1 MTQASKLKYMH
12 ARNTGLFKGK
22 DLAKGEEVFIENLPC
37 EILPVT
43 VEPSGGMS
51 ARIMAR
57 FSDGKMDRLGYARDI
72 RVKEAKTMTL
82 VVIDYT
88 KVGNYSTSYWVLAT
102 DGFDR
107 EEALAFLQEKRYART
122 RKGE

>member
-1 MTQASKLKYMH
+1 MH

-57 FSDGKMDRLGYARDI
+57 FSDGKMERPTGSLPRTVLTGKRPL
-72 RVKEAKTMTL
+72 RSFRRSGTLERGKE
-82 VVIDYT
+82 
-88 KVGNYSTSYWVLAT
+88 NN
-102 DGFDR
+102 
-107 EEALAFLQEKRYART
+107 
-122 RKGE
+122 